1 MQPCMSSQIF
11 LSRQQALLLVVLLTI
26 YLNFSWAICIGGPHA
41 SRGGGG
47 GNKEWDVTGGVVFG
61 VILLVVLTP
70 FGCVCVRNVCALCA
84 RHRRVL
90 KIQPEVLNMKTKVL
104 GSSYRNIGLTSSTLT
119 YTGFYSERG
128 YSKSTTYTLTFST
141 SNTVYG
147 VCTDAD
153 GLAHIQGYYQ
163 VEDGQ
168 FWAEWVESPL
178 DLPVDPES
186 QELDQERLKKVI
198 RKAPFFTLSRLHGNV
213 NGAYLLPYNIEGEYE
228 ATTGIKGSIKISS
241 QGGQPSSQVL

>member
-47 GNKEWDVTGGVVFG
+47 
-61 VILLVVLTP
+61 
-70 FGCVCVRNVCALCA
+70 
-84 RHRRVL
+84 
-90 KIQPEVLNMKTKVL
+90 
-104 GSSYRNIGLTSSTLT
+104 
-119 YTGFYSERG
+119 
-128 YSKSTTYTLTFST
+128 
-141 SNTVYG
+141 
-147 VCTDAD
+147 DAD